1 MLSDHDDDDDSKNDS
16 SSLSCSLDK
25 MPIQPFLEAFLNV
38 HIDENE
44 NENEY
49 NPVGLEMTSKIE
61 YLEKR
66 MKSQQN
72 NIHRQE
78 KASNLSQST
87 QTEIPRK
94 ALLAATIAKGTDNV
108 VMLVGSAAAP
118 RWKKSEVKDAITS
131 TVESFKGT
139 PSPKFNLKVRIKR
152 RGDELINF

>member
-1 MLSDHDDDDDSKNDS
+1 MEEEK
-16 SSLSCSLDK
+16 K
-25 MPIQPFLEAFLNV
+25 RE
-38 HIDENE
+38 
-44 NENEY
+44 
-49 NPVGLEMTSKIE
+49 LEMTSKIE

-131 TVESFKGT
+131 TVESFKVT
-139 PSPKFNLKVRIKR
+139 PSPNSNLKVRIKR
-152 RGDELINF
+152 RGDELIDF